1 MSKENTNLNA
11 APTSFIG
18 ESSLEGGESASMAAP
33 AFNLTAGGDTPPSQ
47 LQADPSAPV
56 QMQEGGEE
64 TTEAAEPLLTDA
76 KATAGVTW
84 NNNKEFRIDW
94 VRNLQLELLGARTST
109 DGSFDVATIHA
120 VAAFQDAQELGVDG
134 KIGQGTR
141 RRLEQ
146 VYPNLL
152 TTVVGDNLNERVLIP
167 AGADT
172 QAKYNYYRGIVEGA
186 GGVFL
191 TGAGEMNL
199 VGIRGIEV
207 REDGSLWQSDS
218 AAEFAATRGP
228 AGGTSTHLQASTA
241 GGGAAHDD
249 YIVSLWMVADD
260 AGNLTPEVRE
270 REGSVDPA
278 SAYNGAERPGTAH
291 LRDGQY
297 AYKTGRHGTRSGTH
311 IGAIDGIK
319 NDEGARDQLNVTGSG
334 GYRQYNALVP
344 TRNQEVWRESR
355 ARGTNDLHLDA
366 REEAA
371 SQEAIYRGNDD
382 YINDNFAIN
391 IHTSRED
398 AGNSVACQNVPADEY
413 LDFMTEINGSTNT
426 DNILYTL
433 IDASKIENGL
443 VLETQTEQ

>member
-1 MSKENTNLNA
+1 MSKENENVNS

-18 ESSLEGGESASMAAP
+18 ESSLEGGESASMSAP
-33 AFNLTAGGDTPPSQ
+33 AFNLTAGSNPPPSQ

-56 QMQEGGEE
+56 QMEDGEQA
-64 TTEAAEPLLTDA
+64 TEPLLTDA
-76 KATAGVTW
+76 KATSAITW
-84 NNNKEFRIDW
+84 DNNKEFRIDW

-109 DGSFDVATIHA
+109 DGSFDDATVRAIA
-120 VAAFQDAQELGVDG
+120 TFQDAQELGVDG
-134 KIGQGTR
+134 KIGTNTR

-146 VYPNLL
+146 IYPSLL
-152 TTVVGDNLNERVLIP
+152 TTVVGENLNERVLIP
-167 AGADT
+167 AGADI
-172 QAKYNYYRGIVEGA
+172 QQKYNYYRGIVENA

-249 YIVSLWMVADD
+249 YIVSLWMVADES
-260 AGNLTPEVRE
+260 GNLTPEVKE
-270 REGSVDPA
+270 RQGSVDPA

-297 AYKTGRHGTRSGTH
+297 AYKTGRHGTRSGSH
-311 IGAIDGIK
+311 IGAIDSIAG
-319 NDEGARDQLNVTGSG
+319 DEGSREQLNVTGTG

-344 TRNQEVWRESR
+344 TRNQEVWRENR

-366 REEAA
+366 REEAD
-371 SQEAIYRGNDD
+371 SQEAIYRGDDDHINDD
-382 YINDNFAIN
+382 FAIN
-391 IHTSRED
+391 IHTSRTN
-398 AGNSVACQNVPADEY
+398 AGNSVACQNVPADQY
-413 LDFMTEINGSTNT
+413 MDFMTEINGSTNT

-433 IDASKIENGL
+433 IDASKIANGL